1 MRSRQEGKGGRC
13 WPRWRSRL
21 LVQLSPWLAHLVLFA
36 ATAAEADSTTT
47 VAIGMR
53 IVNGDDVDIV
63 DYPYQV
69 SIEKSGR
76 HSCGGAIIS
85 KNWVISARH
94 CFPGSNS
101 EKAMD
106 FRVRAGSTLRQ
117 FGGSLHPV
125 DRILVHPGPA
135 GYDYD
140 ISVLHVTK
148 PFEFSQTVQQ
158 GELPPQVDGPV
169 PARRR
174 VQVTGYGALQE
185 HSRLSKRLLK
195 ADLTT
200 WDRKNCSDLYEEKAK
215 QKITDR
221 MICAGNPLQD
231 ACQGDSGGPLSTG
244 PRKLVGVVSF
254 GMGCGKPG
262 FPGVYTNLAHKD
274 IRSFIKDNTG
284 I

>member
-1 MRSRQEGKGGRC
+1 MASPRTMRSRQEGKGGRC

-185 HSRLSKRLLK
+185 
-195 ADLTT
+195 
-200 WDRKNCSDLYEEKAK
+200 
-215 QKITDR
+215 
-221 MICAGNPLQD
+221 
-231 ACQGDSGGPLSTG
+231 GDSGGPLSTG